1 MSVGNYLVRQLF
13 SIFWNFKK
21 HRKKLI
27 IRGLAGVLL
36 VVFIHIMV
44 SCYYYQVTATYQPS
58 QEELNSL
65 SDLGKKFIVH
75 QDYVAYYVSVVA
87 FIHDSLDLH
96 LGPTY
101 LIEGQ
106 DIVPKSPNSVKRY
119 RPKKGDARL
128 LNEVHIHVNHNV
140 QKKGSNW
147 RVAMSDVERLDI
159 YNHSTSHTTTYSIL
173 FGIAMIPA
181 AYVAVVLLFFLV
193 MALSGNSCPFIYT
206 YNGQNFVFAGEIYS
220 GAIYPPLERHDYLY
234 LPDLVEENG
243 SYKLKIANQLEEEQH
258 TNLLELMVFDHAA
271 DTDIL
276 VDKYGNPHAVSNV
289 IKPVSALNLTG
300 DDVLPIVEK
309 EDDLIYIGHD
319 PSRDPPLLDGMIL
332 TFEKPMT
339 TDIVEL
345 IIEAKNSYW
354 LDFVYQNFREM
365 LGSSYKMWVKKQ
377 QNGNPEK
384 MTNWSLSQNI
394 PLSVFL
400 FKDDQWEF
408 QDYFHTVG
416 PMAFKKDILAL
427 DLSGTE
433 DGPIRIKLET
443 GSYFWEIGY
452 VGLDQAPGSN
462 ISSTI
467 IQLSEAINETGESV
481 KAALLLNDEQ
491 YYIQPE
497 IGNEAMLSFPVP
509 EMSGEER
516 TLILHSK
523 GYYQILQDPK
533 GMARIRDLK
542 EIRKSG
548 NFNSYS
554 NELMQA
560 MLAEHMLQNGKRTK

>member
-21 HRKKLI
+21 RREKLI
-27 IRGLAGVLL
+27 VRGLAGMLL
-36 VVFIHIMV
+36 MVFIHIMV
-44 SCYYYQVTATYQPS
+44 SCYYYQVTATFQPS

-87 FIHDSLDLH
+87 FNKDSLDLH

-128 LNEVHIHVNHNV
+128 LNEVHIHVNHNI

-206 YNGQNFVFAGEIYS
+206 YDGENYVFAGEIYS
-220 GAIYPPLERHDYLY
+220 GAVYPPLERHDYLY

-289 IKPVSALNLTG
+289 IKPVSALNLAG

-319 PSRDPPLLDGMIL
+319 PSKDPPLLDGVIL
-332 TFEKPMT
+332 TFEKP
-339 TDIVEL
+339 
-345 IIEAKNSYW
+345 K
-354 LDFVYQNFREM
+354 
-365 LGSSYKMWVKKQ
+365 
-377 QNGNPEK
+377 P
-384 MTNWSLSQNI
+384 
-394 PLSVFL
+394 
-400 FKDDQWEF
+400 
-408 QDYFHTVG
+408 
-416 PMAFKKDILAL
+416 
-427 DLSGTE
+427 
-433 DGPIRIKLET
+433 
-443 GSYFWEIGY
+443 
-452 VGLDQAPGSN
+452 
-462 ISSTI
+462 
-467 IQLSEAINETGESV
+467 
-481 KAALLLNDEQ
+481 
-491 YYIQPE
+491 
-497 IGNEAMLSFPVP
+497 
-509 EMSGEER
+509 
-516 TLILHSK
+516 
-523 GYYQILQDPK
+523 
-533 GMARIRDLK
+533 
-542 EIRKSG
+542 
-548 NFNSYS
+548 
-554 NELMQA
+554 
-560 MLAEHMLQNGKRTK
+560 